1 MDEKIAIT
9 ITTMSSSHHVSS
21 APAAMTT
28 AASDGYCTPY
38 AAFDCE
44 GVAAE
49 SVVAAKKAITRDVH
63 ITSRRK
69 DIGNGK
75 LWLLRIFD
83 CYKKTH
89 ISYAVIMWDNP

>member
-28 AASDGYCTPY
+28 AASDAYCAPS

-44 GVAAE
+44 GAAG
-49 SVVAAKKAITRDVH
+49 SSKKTAITRDVQ
-63 ITSRRK
+63 ITSRLV
-69 DIGNGK
+69 NGE
-75 LWLLRIFD
+75 LRCLDF
-83 CYKKTH
+83 
-89 ISYAVIMWDNP
+89 